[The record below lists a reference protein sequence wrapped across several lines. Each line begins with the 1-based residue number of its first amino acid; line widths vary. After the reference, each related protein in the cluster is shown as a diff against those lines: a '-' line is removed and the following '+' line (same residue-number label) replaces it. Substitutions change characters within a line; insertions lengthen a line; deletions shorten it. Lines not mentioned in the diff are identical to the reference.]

1 MRRLILCAA
10 LLSAA
15 ALTTGNVH
23 AQTVES
29 AQREVSAKGV
39 NFEDVRQ
46 VHFFYAKLTAA
57 AHDVCTSEVYDPLTQ
72 MADKAC
78 QDAAVDGAVTQVNQ
92 PLLNRMTGHRR
103 VELIARN
110 TASGGNARPALVV
123 SGLNQ

>member
-10 LLSAA
+10 LFSAA
-15 ALTTGNVH
+15 TLTTGNVH

-39 NFEDVRQ
+39 NFENARQ
-46 VHFFYAKLTAA
+46 VRFFYAKLTSA
-57 AHDVCTSEVYDPLTQ
+57 AHDVCASEVYDPLTQ
-72 MADKAC
+72 MSDKAC
-78 QDAAVDGAVTQVNQ
+78 QDDAVYGAVSQVNK
-92 PLLNRMTGHRR
+92 PLLDSVSKRPR

-110 TASGGNARPALVV
+110 TAPASNARAALVV

>member
-1 MRRLILCAA
+1 MLCAA

-23 AQTVES
+23 AQTVEP

-39 NFEDVRQ
+39 NFEDAGQVR
-46 VHFFYAKLTAA
+46 FFYAKLNAA
-57 AHDVCTSEVYDPLTQ
+57 AYDVCASEVYDPLTQ
-72 MADKAC
+72 MADQAC
-78 QDAAVDGAVTQVNQ
+78 QDGAVNTAVSQVNQ

-110 TASGGNARPALVV
+110 TTSAGSTRPALVV

>member
-1 MRRLILCAA
+1 MRRLILSAA

-15 ALTTGNVH
+15 ALTTGSVH

-29 AQREVSAKGV
+29 AQRAVSAKGV
-39 NFEDVRQ
+39 NFEDAGQ

-57 AHDVCTSEVYDPLTQ
+57 AHDVCASEVYDPMTQ
-72 MADKAC
+72 MSDRAC

-110 TASGGNARPALVV
+110 TAGNGRPALIV
-123 SGLNQ
+123 SDLHVDK

>member
-29 AQREVSAKGV
+29 AQREVSARGV
-39 NFEDVRQ
+39 NFEDAGQVR
-46 VHFFYAKLTAA
+46 FFYAKLTAA
-57 AHDVCTSEVYDPLTQ
+57 AHDVCASEVYDPLTQ
-72 MADKAC
+72 MADRAC
-78 QDAAVDGAVTQVNQ
+78 QDDAVNTAVSQVNE

-110 TASGGNARPALVV
+110 TAAGGSARPALIV
-123 SGLNQ
+123 SGLKQ

>member
-1 MRRLILCAA
+1 MRRLVLCAA

-15 ALTTGNVH
+15 ALTSGTVQ

-39 NFEDVRQ
+39 NFEDARQ
-46 VHFFYAKLTAA
+46 VRFFYAKLTAA
-57 AHDVCTSEVYDPLTQ
+57 AHDVCASEVYDPLTQ
-72 MADKAC
+72 MADQAC
-78 QDAAVDGAVTQVNQ
+78 QEDAVGSAVTQVNQ

-110 TASGGNARPALVV
+110 TMSAGGTLPALVV
-123 SGLNQ
+123 SGLKQ